1 MYINNELRDIVH
13 QIAVSKGFWDN
24 VRPYELFTENLMAEF
39 DEVLEELKTNEPTR
53 VYSKDGIKP
62 EGAPTELADIVIFI
76 LDYFGGCNPK
86 IDIDEDYLLQPDEYY
101 KNDAYYKKARKKKPY
116 DYFSEIKKEC
126 FGHISKSLYYYAIN
140 QNNIFTDCDGNV
152 KGVPLELHFVLKRI
166 LEVCE
171 VFGINFEKE
180 LIDKIRFNGS
190 RPAKYRVVGDSEL
203 LETDYEKVY
212 QELLKAGFGMY
223 KQIDEIIKARSL
235 KNAEVLKN
243 REESSRLSE
252 NSQLPKK

>member
-1 MYINNELRDIVH
+1 MNKNML
-13 QIAVSKGFWDN
+13 
-24 VRPYELFTENLMAEF
+24 
-39 DEVLEELKTNEPTR
+39 LK
-53 VYSKDGIKP
+53 I
-62 EGAPTELADIVIFI
+62 
-76 LDYFGGCNPK
+76 
-86 IDIDEDYLLQPDEYY
+86 IDE
-101 KNDAYYKKARKKKPY
+101 
-116 DYFSEIKKEC
+116 
-126 FGHISKSLYYYAIN
+126 
-140 QNNIFTDCDGNV
+140 NV

-190 RPAKYRVVGDSEL
+190 RPAKYRIVGDSEL
-203 LETDYEKVY
+203 LETDYEKVH

-252 NSQLPKK
+252 NPQLPKK